1 MALACMLWRSSVR
14 PTGPVSAALRTLM
27 KNMPLWST
35 EPVWHGQSGPVAP
48 SWHHPQAKKQTLQ
61 VSGKI
66 SALIWP
72 RFASDWG
79 VRVVHAYRQN
89 HQKPRVHKILLWSFG
104 TFASITFYDSE
115 DSDSACLE
123 ATLRIFLSFC
133 MLWLNWR
140 FFLKNYIS
148 STYKLYAAL
157 MFGVGEASMVSH
169 PPETSQP
176 LQRRLWVT
184 LFGGFQKISQSL
196 KQFGGKNSINS
207 TEVAG
212 SFPWRALKSFASPP
226 PTKTL
231 HKRHD
236 AEGQKFKLF

>member
-14 PTGPVSAALRTLM
+14 TTSPVSAALRTLM
-27 KNMPLWST
+27 KNTPLWST

-61 VSGKI
+61 ASGKI

-79 VRVVHAYRQN
+79 VRAVHAYRQN

-115 DSDSACLE
+115 ESDSACLE

-133 MLWLNWR
+133 MLWLNWSF
-140 FFLKNYIS
+140 FFLKYISS

-169 PPETSQP
+169 SPETSQP

-196 KQFGGKNSINS
+196 KQFGEKLSQFHWSGRFLPLES
-207 TEVAG
+207 
-212 SFPWRALKSFASPP
+212 LKEFCFFS
-226 PTKTL
+226 
-231 HKRHD
+231 H
-236 AEGQKFKLF
+236 

>member
-14 PTGPVSAALRTLM
+14 TTSPVSAALRTLM
-27 KNMPLWST
+27 KKTPLWST
-35 EPVWHGQSGPVAP
+35 EPVWQGQSGPVAP

-115 DSDSACLE
+115 ESDSAGLE
-123 ATLRIFLSFC
+123 AMLRIFFKLLYALTKLKIFFKVHLLFC
-133 MLWLNWR
+133 IQALRCSDVWSWPGLDGVPLTRDQSATAEEAVGHPLWR
-140 FFLKNYIS
+140 FSEN
-148 STYKLYAAL
+148 
-157 MFGVGEASMVSH
+157 
-169 PPETSQP
+169 
-176 LQRRLWVT
+176 
-184 LFGGFQKISQSL
+184 
-196 KQFGGKNSINS
+196 
-207 TEVAG
+207 
-212 SFPWRALKSFASPP
+212 
-226 PTKTL
+226 
-231 HKRHD
+231 
-236 AEGQKFKLF
+236 